1 MTHTKFFSH
10 FVFFVIFCCI
20 SGSAHAQTLEE
31 KLEACSKT
39 QVSLIRL
46 QCYDR
51 LTQEPVVTQ
60 SAQTT
65 RKKFKLRRKNNQNQA
80 TQEVRE
86 PSAVDESKEVISQGS
101 TAASRASQTDE
112 DTNQFGSER
121 MTQTEE
127 EADQI
132 TSRILGE
139 FKGWSGYTEF
149 QLENGQ
155 VWKQS
160 SKGLLIVR
168 INNPTVTIKKSF
180 FGTYNLN
187 VEGVNSSIKVRRTQ

>member
-1 MTHTKFFSH
+1 MTQTKFFSH

-31 KLEACSKT
+31 KLEECSKI

-51 LTQEPVVTQ
+51 LTQEPTASQPTQ
-60 SAQTT
+60 TS
-65 RKKFKLRRKNNQNQA
+65 RKKFKLRRKNNQA

-86 PSAVDESKEVISQGS
+86 ESVADESTEVLSQKIDQFGNERIAQVDEEP
-101 TAASRASQTDE
+101 
-112 DTNQFGSER
+112 
-121 MTQTEE
+121 
-127 EADQI
+127 DQI

-139 FKGWSGYTEF
+139 FKGWSGYTKF

-155 VWKQS
+155 VWQQS
-160 SKGLLIVR
+160 SEGLLIVR
-168 INNPTVTIKKSF
+168 INNPTVIIKKSF

-187 VEGVNSSIKVRRTQ
+187 VEGVNSSIKVRRIQ

>member
-1 MTHTKFFSH
+1 MININTKYFSH
-10 FVFFVIFCCI
+10 SVFFLILCGI
-20 SGSAHAQTLEE
+20 GGPIHAQTLQEQLEE
-31 KLEACSKT
+31 CSKI

-65 RKKFKLRRKNNQNQA
+65 RKKFRLRRNKNQA

-86 PSAVDESKEVISQGS
+86 ESVADESTEVVSQKIG
-101 TAASRASQTDE
+101 
-112 DTNQFGSER
+112 QFGNER
-121 MTQTEE
+121 IAQGDEE
-127 EADQI
+127 PDQI

-139 FKGWSGYTEF
+139 FKGWSGNSEF

-160 SKGLLIVR
+160 SAGLLIVR

-180 FGTYNLN
+180 FGTYTLN

>member
-1 MTHTKFFSH
+1 MTKTKFFSH

-20 SGSAHAQTLEE
+20 GGSAHAQTLEE

-65 RKKFKLRRKNNQNQA
+65 RKKFRLRRNKNQA
-80 TQEVRE
+80 TQEVRKE
-86 PSAVDESKEVISQGS
+86 SVTDENTEVLSQKIDQFGNETMAQVDEEP
-101 TAASRASQTDE
+101 
-112 DTNQFGSER
+112 
-121 MTQTEE
+121 
-127 EADQI
+127 DQI

-139 FKGWSGYTEF
+139 FKGWSGYTKF

-155 VWKQS
+155 VWQQS

-168 INNPTVTIKKSF
+168 INNPTVIIKKSF
-180 FGTYNLN
+180 FGTYTLN
-187 VEGVNSSIKVRRTQ
+187 VEGFNSSIKVRKIQ

>member
-1 MTHTKFFSH
+1 MTKTKFFSH

-20 SGSAHAQTLEE
+20 GGPIHAQTLEE
-31 KLEACSKT
+31 KLEKCSKT

-51 LTQEPVVTQ
+51 LTQQPTASQPTQ
-60 SAQTT
+60 TS
-65 RKKFKLRRKNNQNQA
+65 RKKFRLRRNKNQA
-80 TQEVRE
+80 TQEVRK
-86 PSAVDESKEVISQGS
+86 ESVTDQSTEVVSQKI
-101 TAASRASQTDE
+101 D
-112 DTNQFGSER
+112 QFGSER
-121 MTQTEE
+121 IAQVDEE
-127 EADQI
+127 PDQI

-160 SKGLLIVR
+160 SEGLLIVR

-180 FGTYNLN
+180 FGTYTLN
-187 VEGVNSSIKVRRTQ
+187 VEGFNSSIKVRKIQ

>member
-1 MTHTKFFSH
+1 MISTKFFSH
-10 FVFFVIFCCI
+10 FIFLLILCGI
-20 SGSAHAQTLEE
+20 GESVHAQTLEE
-31 KLEACSKT
+31 KLEECST
-39 QVSLIRL
+39 IQVSLIRL

-80 TQEVRE
+80 TQEVHEESVADESTEVGSQKIDQFGNERI
-86 PSAVDESKEVISQGS
+86 AQVDEES
-101 TAASRASQTDE
+101 
-112 DTNQFGSER
+112 
-121 MTQTEE
+121 
-127 EADQI
+127 DQI

-139 FKGWSGYTEF
+139 FKGWSGYTKF

-155 VWKQS
+155 IWQQS
-160 SKGLLIVR
+160 SEGLLIVR

>member
-1 MTHTKFFSH
+1 MINTKFFSH
-10 FVFFVIFCCI
+10 FIFLLILCGI
-20 SGSAHAQTLEE
+20 GESVHAQTLEE
-31 KLEACSKT
+31 KLEECST
-39 QVSLIRL
+39 IQVSLIRL

-65 RKKFKLRRKNNQNQA
+65 RKKFKLRRKNNQNKA
-80 TQEVRE
+80 AQEVRE
-86 PSAVDESKEVISQGS
+86 PSAAG
-101 TAASRASQTDE
+101 E
-112 DTNQFGSER
+112 DTDQFGSER